1 MATGL
6 RLEELEY
13 SWYAEQNPTGV
24 PSNPSTEELQR
35 AYWHSV
41 VGEDQSPEDSERLE
55 LRWLQSLTGVTSD
68 DYDTAWAEAVAGAGE
83 TPQENTNANKILYY
97 QTQ

>member
-24 PSNPSTEELQR
+24 PTNPSKEDLQR
-35 AYWHSV
+35 AYWISV
-41 VGEDQSPEDSERLE
+41 VGEQGTSEDLKALE
-55 LRWLQSLTGVTSD
+55 LRWLLSLTGVTSTH
-68 DYDTAWAEAVAGAGE
+68 YDEAWAQAVAGAGE
-83 TPQENTNANKILYY
+83 TVQKDTTANKIIYY